1 MEKDAD
7 IRDGVWTAGHV
18 VVPEVW
24 GDGED
29 VALEKLRRCGLLPG
43 RRQEEPSR
51 SFLRGS
57 VFGTIPPAG
66 TLVKPGERISY
77 VVSIG
82 SHSDGSPDERRPSLD
97 EEALPAMK

>member
-1 MEKDAD
+1 MEEDGG
-7 IRDGVWTAGHV
+7 IRDGVRSAGHV

-24 GDGED
+24 GGPED
-29 VALEKLRRCGLLPG
+29 VALEKLRLCGLLPG
-43 RRQEEPSR
+43 RKQEEPSR

-77 VVSIG
+77 VVSTG
-82 SHSDGSPDERRPSLD
+82 SRSEESPDERFPGLD
-97 EEALPAMK
+97 QEVLPAME